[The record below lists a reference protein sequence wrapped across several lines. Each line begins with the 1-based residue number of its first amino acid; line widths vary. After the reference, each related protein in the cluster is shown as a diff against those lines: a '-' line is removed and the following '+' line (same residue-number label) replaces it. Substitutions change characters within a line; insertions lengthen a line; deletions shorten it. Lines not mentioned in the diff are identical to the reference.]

1 MKFCEALCN
10 EESVNMKALKIKYM
24 YLNFLQKS
32 GQISLALCC
41 DFKFVNNKLI
51 KF

>member
-1 MKFCEALCN
+1 MAAFYFWIEDTEKW
-10 EESVNMKALKIKYM
+10 KPKTDIHT
-24 YLNFLQKS
+24 LNFLQKS